1 MATRKRL
8 KKHKQR
14 GMHKRMT
21 TGKKPMSEE
30 TKEARRKVK
39 EAQRAAAKESKSE

>member
-8 KKHKQR
+8 KDNKQR

-21 TGKKPMSEE
+21 TGKKPMTKES
-30 TKEARRKVK
+30 KEARKKIR
-39 EAQRAAAKESKSE
+39 EAQRAANKESKSE